1 MRKYICEGKD
11 GMLCIFIHNKLLCG
25 FPLGKNKLIDYER
38 DANDMIVSGLR
49 DNKNIKFQIY
59 VYSHYIQEMYKKK
72 IQNKYNEFED
82 YKLLVACVLALVKL
96 QILDFDDVVSIFP
109 KKKKRKITSLSLN
122 M

>member
-1 MRKYICEGKD
+1 MRSYVREGRD
-11 GMLCIFIHNKLLCG
+11 GTLCIFIHNKLLCG
-25 FPLGKNKLIDYER
+25 FPLGKNQLKDYEQ

-59 VYSHYIQEMYKKK
+59 VYSHYIKEMYRKKMD
-72 IQNKYNEFED
+72 NKYNEYED

-96 QILDFDDVVSIFP
+96 KILQFDTVVSIFP
-109 KKKKRKITSLSLN
+109 KKKKRKITSLSVN